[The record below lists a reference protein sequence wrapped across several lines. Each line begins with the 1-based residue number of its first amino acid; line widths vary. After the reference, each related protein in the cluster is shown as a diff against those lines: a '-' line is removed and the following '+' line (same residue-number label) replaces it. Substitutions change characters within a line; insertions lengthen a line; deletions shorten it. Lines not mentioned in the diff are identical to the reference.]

1 MASKRLRLKI
11 ALLRSGL
18 TARQI
23 APTLGVSEWTL
34 SRIINGRQ
42 RADRSFLSRLDEVIA
57 AGRNDQRKKK
67 TAGANE
73 APPAV

>member
-42 RADRSFLSRLDEVIA
+42 QADPELLRQFDEVTGA
-57 AGRNDQRKKK
+57 ERRHRRGKRS
-67 TAGANE
+67 AGANGT
-73 APPAV
+73 PPTV